1 MRSSRSENR
10 NQLNLFDGA
19 QQTCIQKEIVVLDK
33 EMAMAVEKGEY
44 DRAKL
49 LAEKQEKLLGALM
62 KG

>member
-1 MRSSRSENR
+1 MRSSSNEDR

-49 LAEKQEKLLGALM
+49 LAEKQERLLGALM

>member
-1 MRSSRSENR
+1 MRSSRSEDR

-19 QQTCIQKEIVVLDK
+19 QQTCIQTEIVVLDK

-44 DRAKL
+44 DRAKI
-49 LAEKQEKLLGALM
+49 LAEKQERLLGALM

>member
-1 MRSSRSENR
+1 MRSRRSENR

-19 QQTCIQKEIVVLDK
+19 QQTSIQKEIVVLDR
-33 EMAMAVEKGEY
+33 EMASAVEQGEY
-44 DRAKL
+44 ERAKV